1 MKSGLIAVTFTLG
14 LLSAVPS
21 TAATTIT
28 SSAYALYS
36 DIDVANTTGAVI
48 GPLAAASGVASPG
61 YTVNNAVLSLD
72 AIVDFGLVAAVSAGL
87 HLTNG
92 LATSAITANGT
103 YAGDTTVG
111 SGHSQIN
118 GLGVNLFTK
127 APLLPSLTTLGL
139 TADTINSTT
148 TVTRLGNSVLFTGT
162 SVFKNLHLELRS
174 LLNFGLAANAQ
185 VLPNTVLIDQLG
197 IRIVLNEQIVG
208 GNGDTSQALTTNA
221 INIRLNNYLLGG
233 RSLTGNLIVGN
244 SYASIDIDDAIIPTP
259 GVPEPAVWLQLIAGF
274 GLTGAV
280 LRRRKPVIA

>member
-61 YTVNNAVLSLD
+61 Y
-72 AIVDFGLVAAVSAGL
+72 
-87 HLTNG
+87 
-92 LATSAITANGT
+92 
-103 YAGDTTVG
+103 AGDTTAG
-111 SGHSQIN
+111 SGHSHIN
-118 GLGVNLFTK
+118 GLGVNLITK

-221 INIRLNNYLLGG
+221 IDIRLNNYLLGG